1 MIDKAGDKIADTAD
15 NLANTA
21 VDKIDKAGDVIA
33 NTATS
38 IGNKVMNGVKNMQTP
53 SGNTTTNYEDIP
65 DQIKKRFQY
74 VKFYLINSTM
84 KNGKPISTPVIYAYN
99 IPANLFENFNA
110 IFTGMNNMVPGIGK
124 LLSSAKINTNLK
136 SNDDTAASNKTIVAA
151 KNQIGQAISTMTA
164 ALKTQAAMV
173 LDVKE
178 FNTKFDEFDKSLDA
192 IGNSSQEINK
202 LLPVI
207 LNAQENNNESSAQ
220 NKNRINNILK
230 SALDGSNYFLKSYQQ
245 LNSFYGQTLDKYL
258 TDENELQN
266 FYLKNNIA

>member
-1 MIDKAGDKIADTAD
+1 
-15 NLANTA
+15 
-21 VDKIDKAGDVIA
+21 
-33 NTATS
+33 
-38 IGNKVMNGVKNMQTP
+38 
-53 SGNTTTNYEDIP
+53 
-65 DQIKKRFQY
+65 
-74 VKFYLINSTM
+74 M

-110 IFTGMNNMVPGIGK
+110 IFTGMNNMVSGIGK
-124 LLSSAKINTNLK
+124 LLSSAKIDTNLK
-136 SNDDTAASNKTIVAA
+136 SNDDTVASNKTIVAA

-164 ALKTQAAMV
+164 ALKTQSAMV

-178 FNTKFDEFDKSLDA
+178 FNTRFDQFDKSLDA

-207 LNAQENNNESSAQ
+207 LNAQENNNGSSAQ

-258 TDENELQN
+258 SDENELQN